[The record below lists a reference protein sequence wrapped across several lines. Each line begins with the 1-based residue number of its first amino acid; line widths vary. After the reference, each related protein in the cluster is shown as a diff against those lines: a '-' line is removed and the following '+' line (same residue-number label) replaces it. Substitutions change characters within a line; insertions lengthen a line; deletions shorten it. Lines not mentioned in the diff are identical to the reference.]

1 MSTCRRRT
9 GAASPKVAFSTNF
22 AIKGPGLPQPRQR
35 WQSVRVDVDVVRYVV
50 YYLLFFF
57 WLLLTARIV
66 VELVRA
72 FARSWQPVG
81 GVAIALESVYTMT
94 DPPVRALRRVV
105 KPIRIGGVGL
115 DLSIMVLLLVVFIL
129 MRVVDPRP

>member
-1 MSTCRRRT
+1 VRS
-9 GAASPKVAFSTNF
+9 GAP
-22 AIKGPGLPQPRQR
+22 PRQR
-35 WQSVRVDVDVVRYVV
+35 VVTGGRVSEVDVARYVV

-66 VELVRA
+66 VELVRS

-94 DPPVRALRRVV
+94 DPPVRALRRVL

-129 MRVVDPRP
+129 MRVVDPR

>member
-1 MSTCRRRT
+1 ML
-9 GAASPKVAFSTNF
+9 AVQYVA
-22 AIKGPGLPQPRQR
+22 
-35 WQSVRVDVDVVRYVV
+35 

-72 FARSWQPVG
+72 FARDWVPAG
-81 GVAIALESVYTMT
+81 GVVVALETIYTVT
-94 DPPVRALRRVV
+94 DPPVKALRRVV
-105 KPIRIGGVGL
+105 RPVRVGGVAL

-129 MRVVDPRP
+129 MRVVDPG